1 MNPKLRGVY
10 EALDRVATTEIR
22 LPWMDNGFIP
32 RLYEAARAGGDP
44 ITGQIAEAT
53 LALINSGKKRFGVV
67 NGVYKEVG
75 LPVGET
81 DGPYGAIVLGRAL
94 EMLGAEVVQITEP
107 EECIPMEKLRELLEL
122 KSNKVVALRR
132 DSDEEN
138 GKLIDDLDGVFFV
151 EKIGP
156 SCEGVYHYST
166 GNPRNGEDSPLD
178 TFIAKMHSEGKM
190 SVGFGDFGNEIGFGK
205 IWEQAREISPY
216 GKKCGCP
223 KNEGNICA
231 WATDY
236 LLPSNVSNFGAYA
249 AVAALAAATGRLD
262 ILHTPEMEET
272 IIRAGKAWG
281 LIDGG
286 HFVSNTNIDGIPL
299 EGVKAV
305 VQLLYTITAQFY
317 DTTPMTHP

>member
-1 MNPKLRGVY
+1 MNSKLRGVY
-10 EALDRVATTEIR
+10 DAIDRVATTEIR
-22 LPWMDNGFIP
+22 LPWMDNGSIP
-32 RLYEAARAGGDP
+32 QLYDAARAGGDP
-44 ITGQIAEAT
+44 ITGQIAEAV
-53 LALINSGKKRFGVV
+53 LELINNGHKRFGIV
-67 NGVYKEVG
+67 NGVYKEKG

-107 EECIPMEKLRELLEL
+107 EEHIPMENLRVLFEL
-122 KSNKVVALRR
+122 KGNNVVSLRR

-166 GNPRNGEDSPLD
+166 GNPRNGEDCPLD
-178 TFIAKMHSEGKM
+178 TFIEKMHSMGKL

-205 IWEQAREISPY
+205 ILEQAREISPY
-216 GKKCGCP
+216 GKHCGCP
-223 KNEGNICA
+223 KDEGNICA

-236 LLPSNVSNFGAYA
+236 LLPCNVSNFGAYA
-249 AVAALAAATGRLD
+249 VVSALAAATGRLD

-272 IIRAGKAWG
+272 MIRAGKAWG

-317 DTTPMTHP
+317 DKTPMSHP

>member
-1 MNPKLRGVY
+1 MNSKLRGVY
-10 EALDRVATTEIR
+10 DAIDRVATTEIR

-32 RLYEAARAGGDP
+32 QLYDAARAGGDP
-44 ITGQIAEAT
+44 ITGQIAEAV
-53 LALINSGKKRFGVV
+53 LELINNGHKRFGIV
-67 NGVYKEVG
+67 NGVYKEKG

-107 EECIPMEKLRELLEL
+107 EEHIPMENLRVLLEL
-122 KSNKVVALRR
+122 KGNNVVSLRR

-166 GNPRNGEDSPLD
+166 GNPRNGEDCPLD
-178 TFIAKMHSEGKM
+178 TFIEKMHSMGKL

-205 IWEQAREISPY
+205 ILEQAREISPY
-216 GKKCGCP
+216 GKHCGCP
-223 KNEGNICA
+223 KDEGNICA

-236 LLPSNVSNFGAYA
+236 LLPCNVSNFGAYA
-249 AVAALAAATGRLD
+249 VVSALAAATGHLD

-272 IIRAGKAWG
+272 MIRAGKAWG

-317 DTTPMTHP
+317 DKTPMSHP